1 MFVVFRTFYLTLRI
15 RVSIRQKRASLYYY
29 GKKIKISMYLDQV
42 KIKIL
47 IKISTMYIM
56 GLKVSMYTMGK
67 LPPLSPNFIYGG
79 LIRTAI

>member
-1 MFVVFRTFYLTLRI
+1 
-15 RVSIRQKRASLYYY
+15 
-29 GKKIKISMYLDQV
+29 MYLDQV

-56 GLKVSMYTMGK
+56 GLKISMYTMGK